1 MVLSPDEKRL
11 YVVLRK
17 GNGIVVIDTASRKVI
32 DSATIGK
39 GPEMIAISPDGKTLY
54 VSGKAEDRLIV
65 VSASDLR
72 VIAKVAT
79 GKEPHGVSY
88 RR

>member
-1 MVLSPDEKRL
+1 
-11 YVVLRK
+11 
-17 GNGIVVIDTASRKVI
+17 
-32 DSATIGK
+32 
-39 GPEMIAISPDGKTLY
+39 MIAISPDGKTLY